1 MLNQPTQQ
9 KRKSAFT
16 SFHKQ
21 QKIRKVELEHV
32 LPPSTATSHQIRNYL
47 TGLTLEEMNSHIQQC
62 RKRASFLQV
71 QKWIREESKSLFFA
85 FICTKSKEKVTAIRL
100 RGGRKH
106 QKAYEV
112 CRNGDD
118 FSHIGTKWTIGVEQI
133 TLTEEQS
140 QRMIKEFTREMYQN
154 QNTYTLP

>member
-16 SFHKQ
+16 SFDKQ

-32 LPPSTATSHQIRNYL
+32 LQIRNYL

-71 QKWIREESKSLFFA
+71 QKWICEESKSKSKNSSSLFFA
-85 FICTKSKEKVTAIRL
+85 FFCTKSKEKVIAIRL

-112 CRNGDD
+112 CRSGDD

-133 TLTEEQS
+133 SLTEEQS
-140 QRMIKEFTREMYQN
+140 QKIIREFIREMY